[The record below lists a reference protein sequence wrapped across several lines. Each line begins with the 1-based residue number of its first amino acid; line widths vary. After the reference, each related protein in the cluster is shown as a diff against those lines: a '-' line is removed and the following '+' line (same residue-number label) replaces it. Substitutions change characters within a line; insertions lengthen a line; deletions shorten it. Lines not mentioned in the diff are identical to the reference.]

1 MTKSQTKM
9 SKLATQIQRLA
20 KGLNKFTISN
30 ILQLID
36 ANDLEI
42 EFALK
47 ELVEECIGQRKF
59 WNGCQHLTKC

>member
-1 MTKSQTKM
+1 MTKSQTKI

-42 EFALK
+42 ELALK
-47 ELVEECIGQRKF
+47 ELEEEFIIKHE
-59 WNGCQHLTKC
+59 NITYYLS